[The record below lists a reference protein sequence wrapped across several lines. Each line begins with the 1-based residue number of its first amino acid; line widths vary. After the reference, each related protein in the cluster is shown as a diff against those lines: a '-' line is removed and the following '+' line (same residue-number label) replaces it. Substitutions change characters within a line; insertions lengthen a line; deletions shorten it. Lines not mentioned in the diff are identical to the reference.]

1 MPIQWCYHCLRSPL
15 LVTRHQYVVASACQ
29 LECDHL
35 IQEIFFNEIIIA
47 IFVLLN
53 TLQQGGR
60 SYYEKWLSVQQLVY
74 IKYSYKFTRRNTK
87 PSRPS
92 VFIATKLIELTNKIE
107 DQLSNY
113 ETY

>member
-1 MPIQWCYHCLRSPL
+1 M
-15 LVTRHQYVVASACQ
+15 TRHQYVVVLSCQ

-35 IQEIFFNEIIIA
+35 LQEIYFNEIIIA